1 MTRGKELDLPGIMK
15 RTLYHTYDSFTST

>member
-15 RTLYHTYDSFTST
+15 RTLYHTYDSLTST